1 MNQRK
6 FILNLILII
15 VVNLMVKPLYIFGI
29 ERNIQNLIGAADYGL
44 FYSLFNLSF
53 IISILLDPGI
63 TNYNNRHIA
72 QNEHLLSSSF
82 STISSA
88 KLFLSFVY
96 LIFIGIYGIV
106 VNFNSIEWSMLIML
120 AFGQIFNSFTL
131 YNRSNLAGLHKFQ
144 ADTFVSILDKLLM
157 ILLCIPVIYLGY
169 YKSQFSIFNFI
180 TIQTISLLGAAIVS
194 FMLVLKHTSSFNLK
208 FSFSGLKKI
217 LSESYPYAILAMLM
231 LIYTKADTVLLKEL
245 NANGNE
251 EVGIYAAAYR
261 LIDALNMIA
270 VLFAGL
276 LYPIFSKMI
285 KEKLDIE
292 PLTKIAFSLLVIPSI
307 VFALYSIFYAEEIM
321 RLLYIHNISESTAI
335 FKILIIAFVFICNGY
350 IFGTLLTANG
360 SIKLLN
366 QISIFGVFV
375 NCLLNILIIPTY
387 GAIGSAYI
395 SLLTFVLVTS
405 TQLIIS
411 FKKFRFS
418 IRISYILRAL
428 FSLIL
433 VFFIAYISLSL
444 DFNWLWKYFA
454 GMGIS
459 IIILMIS
466 RLVPLKQLTLL
477 IKQDKIV

>member
-1 MNQRK
+1 MSQRK
-6 FILNLILII
+6 FILNLLLII

-44 FYSLFNLSF
+44 FYSLFNLTF

-72 QNEHLLSSSF
+72 QNEHMLSSSF
-82 STISSA
+82 SSIISA
-88 KLFLSFVY
+88 KLLLTLVY
-96 LIFIGIYGIV
+96 LIFIAIYGLIV
-106 VNFNSIEWSMLIML
+106 HFNSVEWSILGML

-144 ADTFVSILDKLLM
+144 ADTFISILDKLIL
-157 ILLCIPVIYLGY
+157 ILLCIPVLYLGY
-169 YKSQFSIFNFI
+169 YKAQFSIYSFI
-180 TIQTISLLGAAIVS
+180 SLQTISLLGAAIFS
-194 FMLVLKHTSSFNLK
+194 FLLVYKHTSSFKLK
-208 FSFSGLKKI
+208 FSYVGLKKI
-217 LSESYPYAILAMLM
+217 VIESYPYAILAMLM

-245 NANGNE
+245 IPNGNE

-285 KEKLDIE
+285 KEKVDIE
-292 PLTKIAFSLLVIPSI
+292 PLTKIAFALLVIPSM
-307 VFALYSIFYAEEIM
+307 VLAMFSVFYADEIM
-321 RLLYIHNISESTAI
+321 KLLYIHNISESAAI
-335 FKILIIAFVFICNGY
+335 FKVLIIAFIFICNGY

-360 SIKLLN
+360 SIRLLN
-366 QISIFGVFV
+366 KIALLGVIT
-375 NCLLNILIIPTY
+375 NIILNIILIPHY
-387 GAIGSAYI
+387 GAIGSAFV
-395 SLLTFVLVTS
+395 SLFTFTIVTS
-405 TQLIIS
+405 TQLFFSFRTFQLSLRFNYLIRAII
-411 FKKFRFS
+411 
-418 IRISYILRAL
+418 
-428 FSLIL
+428 SLIL
-433 VFFIAYISLSL
+433 IFSIAYLSLSL
-444 DFNWLWKYFA
+444 DFNWLWKYLI

-466 RLVPLKQLTLL
+466 RLVPLKQLTIL